1 MDNKI
6 SKKIIYQ
13 FTLSTFLF
21 AIIFLLIYYL
31 IALNSNELYFSLE
44 NIVKLHKTIK
54 LLWLIELVP
63 IVLLLFAYFLSF
75 FISKK
80 VFKIEKKL
88 KEEEKKSDKILDFT
102 KKITKNDITAEY
114 EITDENDIIGKS
126 LIELRNNIKG
136 NKEEELLRKKE
147 DDQRNWVA
155 EGLAKFSEILRQ
167 NNDNIE
173 KLSFGIISNLCKYID
188 AIQGAFYI
196 LEDSDKDDIHFDLTA
211 FYAYN
216 RKKYSKKRIDWNEG
230 LVGRAAFEKHTIYM
244 DKVPENYVEVT
255 SGLGKSNPQI
265 ILIVPLK
272 INEEIHGVIEFG
284 SFNNFEKYQIEFVE
298 KVAESIAS
306 TISTVKINV
315 KTAKLLE
322 DSQEQAERLAQQ
334 EEEMRQNMEELQ
346 ATQEEATKQGEEFVS
361 FTNSVNHTLIRAEF
375 DINGILLYANTKFLS
390 KLGYSSNSDVE
401 GHHISMF
408 INKKDKEWF
417 NKIWEDLSK
426 GGKHFEGYM
435 KQLTKQG
442 RDLWTMSTYTCVR
455 DENGNVEKILLLA
468 IDNTEQKKQS
478 IEFEEQIKALNIST
492 IKVDYT
498 PTGEFVD
505 CNNKFSEITGYS
517 ISDLHGTNIFDLI
530 SPNQRSNF
538 EDNWNNVIKGKS
550 YEGEVK
556 ILSKNKLEKWLRL
569 TLAGVND
576 MYGDISKLTIIA
588 YDITEQKAI
597 FSENKHKTELLITQ
611 EEQLRQAETILNK
624 KLIQAKEEVKEQ
636 YKKIEKIKIRNEK
649 TLEGSLDPI
658 VMISSNGNIEF
669 FNKAAEQLWKLKRKD
684 VIGKTI
690 NHLFSDD
697 LTLSDD
703 FISRLVD
710 PEKEKTVGKRT
721 EIKIT
726 TGEGTDIP
734 VLILLSQA
742 KVDKEYTYTAF
753 IQTIEVELF

>member
-1 MDNKI
+1 MDNKV
-6 SKKIIYQ
+6 SKEIIYR

-21 AIIFLLIYYL
+21 GIIFLIIYIF
-31 IALNSNELYFSLE
+31 IALNSNNLLISID
-44 NIVKLHKTIK
+44 NIIQLHKTTK
-54 LLWLIELVP
+54 FFWLIDLVP
-63 IVLLLFAYFLSF
+63 IIFPLATY
-75 FISKK
+75 FISILMSKK
-80 VFKIEKKL
+80 IARIENELSK
-88 KEEEKKSDKILDFT
+88 EEKKSDKILDFT
-102 KKITKNDITAEY
+102 KKITQNDFTAEY
-114 EITDENDIIGKS
+114 EISDKNDIIEKS
-126 LIELRNNIKG
+126 LIELRNNIKQ
-136 NKEEELLRKKE
+136 NKEEEILRKKE
-147 DDQRNWVA
+147 DAQLNWVA
-155 EGLAKFSEILRQ
+155 EGQAKFGEILRQ

-173 KLSFGIISNLCKYID
+173 KLSFEIISNLCKYID

-196 LEDSDKDDIHFDLTA
+196 LEDSDKNDVHFEQTA

-230 LVGRAAFEKHTIYM
+230 LVGRSAFEKLTIYM

-255 SGLGKSNPQI
+255 SGLGKSNPKS

-272 INEEIHGVIEFG
+272 VNEEIHGVIEFG
-284 SFNNFEKYQIEFVE
+284 SFNFFDEYQIKFVE

-346 ATQEEATKQGEEFVS
+346 ATQEEATKQSQEFVS

-375 DINGILLYANTKFLS
+375 DINGILLYANTKFIS
-390 KLGYSSNSDVE
+390 KLGYSANSDVE

-417 NKIWEDLSK
+417 NRIWEELSK

-435 KQLTKQG
+435 KHLTKQG
-442 RDLWTMSTYTCVR
+442 KDLWTVSTYTCIK
-455 DENGNVEKILLLA
+455 DENGNVEKISFLA
-468 IDNTEQKKQS
+468 IDITEQKKQS
-478 IEFEEQIKALNIST
+478 IDSEGQIKAMSIST
-492 IKVDYT
+492 IKAEYS
-498 PTGEFVD
+498 PTGEFID
-505 CNNKFSEITGYS
+505 CNEKFSKLTGHS
-517 ISDLHGTNIFDLI
+517 INDLQGSNIFDLI
-530 SPNQRSNF
+530 NPKSRNNF
-538 EDNWNNVIKGKS
+538 EENWNNVVKGS
-550 YEGEVK
+550 FYEGEIK
-556 ILSKNKLEKWLRL
+556 ILTKDKSDKWIKF

-576 MYGDISKLTIIA
+576 LYGDISKLIIIA
-588 YDITEQKAI
+588 YDITEQKEI
-597 FSENKHKTELLITQ
+597 FFENKHTTEQLIAQ

-624 KLIQAKEEVKEQ
+624 KLIQAKDEVKEQ
-636 YKKIEKIKIRNEK
+636 YRKIEKIKIRNEK

-684 VIGKTI
+684 VINKNI

-697 LTLSDD
+697 LIISDN
-703 FISRLVD
+703 FINCLID
-710 PEKEKTVGKRT
+710 PEKEKIVGHRT

-726 TGEGTDIP
+726 TGENTDIP